1 MSPYWRILKIEGTI
15 NPKYPGSTKGH
26 KVIQKGKNYVI
37 PDYEEKLILP
47 PEIKF

>member
-1 MSPYWRILKIEGTI
+1 VDGQKKILEGE
-15 NPKYPGSTKGH
+15 GH